1 MFAEA
6 FCMNQ
11 GPQAKI
17 SSSTDQQGYY
27 QVITGKVVCKRYR
40 VIDKIGRGVFGIVAK
55 AIDQHNENREVAL
68 KILRNTQTTML
79 SGQREYKILAS
90 MKKCENIVG
99 VFDYF
104 HEEGHLFLVCQL
116 MGPDLRTYTSK
127 NQDKIAL

>member
-55 AIDQHNENREVAL
+55 AIDQHN
-68 KILRNTQTTML
+68 
-79 SGQREYKILAS
+79 
-90 MKKCENIVG
+90 
-99 VFDYF
+99 
-104 HEEGHLFLVCQL
+104 
-116 MGPDLRTYTSK
+116 
-127 NQDKIAL
+127 